1 MADALVSKT
10 EQRKVDEL
18 VPYAQNP
25 RQMTAKQVADLQA
38 SLERFGLVEIPV
50 IDTDNTIVAGH
61 QRLRI
66 MKLLGKG
73 GEVIDVRVPS
83 RKLTDDELKEYN
95 IRSNADHGEWDFD
108 LLANFEKDTL
118 GNWGMNLNELK
129 LNLDKIEEKKEKQK
143 EVTTCPKCGY
153 SW

>member
-1 MADALVSKT
+1 MADALVWKT